1 MMRGFVMD
9 YYEEE
14 ERFVG
19 ITSFTTKQGEIF
31 IVNESAIKTEED
43 FEGLIHQMYEYAERN
58 YYYYKE
64 VAPGS
69 GGLMLEK
76 ARLGYILMEDREP
89 HYYRHTY
96 YNLYVHIEPHDGQY
110 NEDWERE
117 VVEKGPEFLQYRL
130 RLTERARRELEI
142 WYRLRLEEELR
153 RKWKEAELRYDVFIS
168 YSSADSSEANQLFE
182 AVKRAGGRA
191 FLSAKSLKPGGDFA
205 EDIRE
210 SLIAARQLWLLV
222 SPTSLKSD
230 WVLSEWGAAWALEK
244 KIVPILHRCSPEQLP
259 DRLSRL
265 HCIDFYRFPELIAQ
279 TFPVKPAE
287 ERRS

>member
-1 MMRGFVMD
+1 MD

-19 ITSFTTKQGEIF
+19 ITSFTTEQGEIF

-43 FEGLIHQMYEYAERN
+43 FESLIHQMYEYAERD
-58 YYYYKE
+58 YYYYQE
-64 VAPGS
+64 VAAGGS
-69 GGLMLEK
+69 RLMGEK
-76 ARLGYILMEDREP
+76 ARLGYILMEERET
-89 HYYRHTY
+89 HYYQHIY
-96 YNLYVHIEPHDGQY
+96 YNLYVRIEARDGQY
-110 NEDWERE
+110 NYDWEKG

-130 RLTERARRELEI
+130 RLTERTKRELEI
-142 WYRLRLEEELR
+142 WYRLRLEDELR
-153 RKWKEAELRYDVFIS
+153 RKWKEAQLRYDVFIS
-168 YSSADSSEANQLFE
+168 YSSSDSSEANQLYE
-182 AVKRAGGRA
+182 AVKSAGGRA
-191 FLSAKSLKPGGDFA
+191 FLSNKSLKPGGNFA

-210 SLIAARQLWLLV
+210 ALVASRELWLLV

-265 HCIDFYRFPELIAQ
+265 HCIDFYRFAELIAQ
-279 TFPVKPAE
+279 TFPAKPRE
-287 ERRS
+287 EGTA

>member
-1 MMRGFVMD
+1 MVYHSDDEHDFS
-9 YYEEE
+9 
-14 ERFVG
+14 G
-19 ITSFTTKQGEIF
+19 ITPLTKEQGHVIY
-31 IVNESAIKTEED
+31 IVNEDAIKTEED
-43 FEGLIHQMYEYAERN
+43 FENLIRQMYEYAERDF
-58 YYYYKE
+58 YYYPK

-69 GGLMLEK
+69 GGVMREK
-76 ARLGYILMEDREP
+76 SRLGYILLEERET
-89 HYYRHTY
+89 HYYQHTY
-96 YNLYVHIEPHDGQY
+96 YDWYVRIEPRDGKYDQ
-110 NEDWERE
+110 DWERE

-130 RLTERARRELEI
+130 RLTERARRELEVF
-142 WYRLRLEEELR
+142 YRLRLEEELR

-168 YSSADSSEANQLFE
+168 YSSADSSEANQLFK

-222 SPTSLKSD
+222 SPTSLKSE

-265 HCIDFYRFPELIAQ
+265 HCIDFYRFSELIAQ
-279 TFPVKPAE
+279 TFQAKPAE
-287 ERRS
+287 EGRN